1 MTEPHEQVKNGNVLK
16 FLKDYWFI
24 VAFIFS
30 TAYAWSELRAQ
41 VHANDMINQKQDIKI
56 ESLDQD
62 LNVLDK
68 RYIEDVSIIKTKL
81 DQLNKKP

>member
-1 MTEPHEQVKNGNVLK
+1 MVAVEPHEQVKNGNVLR
-16 FLKDYWFI
+16 FIKDYWFI
-24 VAFIFS
+24 LVFIFS

-41 VHANDMINQKQDIKI
+41 VQANDTINQRQEAQIDK
-56 ESLDQD
+56 LDTS

-81 DQLNKKP
+81 DQLNK